1 MSFKFKPKIFII
13 SLIILIPI
21 SILLNVGF
29 QNIKPKV
36 YNVETTIKFYFN
48 KNLLFSLKNPIM
60 HDLYNSGFLYL
71 SNKEIYNT
79 FTTEVCEEFISCN
92 HYIDSEIKRICQIFS
107 YSCDKKN
114 FLYPRKSFEYNLIK
128 LKVYE
133 NNLLSDQKN
142 LKKEL
147 NYFKDDFKH
156 KCSIFFNQLQDANI
170 FLGQKLSSNPMFEKD
185 LDIDKWNSNYL
196 NNVYENQKDNHL
208 MGAYFANKHLIQTIN
223 CQKFDIETLYKVLN
237 SNQKNNFIIILIAYF
252 AILPIV
258 YLFIDY
264 ILRFKRK
271 SSRN

>member
-128 LKVYE
+128 LKVY
-133 NNLLSDQKN
+133 DR
-142 LKKEL
+142 
-147 NYFKDDFKH
+147 
-156 KCSIFFNQLQDANI
+156 
-170 FLGQKLSSNPMFEKD
+170 
-185 LDIDKWNSNYL
+185 
-196 NNVYENQKDNHL
+196 
-208 MGAYFANKHLIQTIN
+208 LIPS
-223 CQKFDIETLYKVLN
+223 ETV
-237 SNQKNNFIIILIAYF
+237 
-252 AILPIV
+252 
-258 YLFIDY
+258 
-264 ILRFKRK
+264 
-271 SSRN
+271 